1 MGQRSTSQNTEAP
14 DSKSGFLRSIFQRGI
29 GKASRVLRR
38 LKEAVAFGAR
48 KTIPLLER
56 VTPTLARRMRAK
68 GWIWQPTFGY
78 RNLNEL
84 YDAAVDPYNFT
95 ANPYE
100 AGKYAHTMQ
109 LLSGR
114 TYDAALEIGAAE
126 GVFTEMLA
134 PVCRFLVAIDI
145 AEAAVARGRQRLA
158 QFSNVKFIQ
167 AALPHQMPDG
177 YFDLMIASDVLNYF
191 PKDVLIDVLHLLA
204 ERLVPGGMLFALHY
218 RGSRYDWPIDPVEVH
233 ELLKTFSQLELI
245 HNEVVEGVGPAG
257 DGYIVT
263 ILKKGA

>member
-1 MGQRSTSQNTEAP
+1 MGQKSTPRKAQVPE
-14 DSKSGFLRSIFQRGI
+14 SKSGFLQSIFQRGI
-29 GKASRVLRR
+29 YKTRHVLRP
-38 LKEAVAFGAR
+38 LKEAVAFASR

-56 VTPTLARRMRAK
+56 VTPMLARRMRAQ
-68 GWIWQPTFGY
+68 GWIWQPTYGY

-84 YDAAVDPYNFT
+84 YDTAVDPYHFT
-95 ANPYE
+95 TNPYE

-114 TYDAALEIGAAE
+114 TYDAALEVGAAE

-134 PVCRFLVAIDI
+134 PICQSLVALDI

-167 AALPHQMPDG
+167 AALPQQMPDG
-177 YFDLMIASDVLNYF
+177 YFDLIIASDVLNYF
-191 PKDVLIDVLHLLA
+191 PKDVLIDVLHLFA

-218 RGSRYDWPIDPVEVH
+218 RGSRYNWPIDPVEVH
-233 ELLKTFSQLELI
+233 ELLKTFSQLEVI

-257 DGYIVT
+257 DGYLVT